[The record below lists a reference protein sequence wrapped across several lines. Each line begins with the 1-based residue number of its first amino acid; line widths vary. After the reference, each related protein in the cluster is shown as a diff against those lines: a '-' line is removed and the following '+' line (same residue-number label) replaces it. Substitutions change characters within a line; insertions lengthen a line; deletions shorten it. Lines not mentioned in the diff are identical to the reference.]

1 MGEFVWTGFDYLGE
15 PSPYNSHWPVRSSYY
30 GIFDLAG
37 LPKDRAYLYKA
48 RWSEEPVLHLLP
60 HWNWPGRE
68 ETLLPVHVYT
78 NYDRVELFLNGVS
91 QGVRERAGTPRLV
104 WEGVPYRPGE
114 LKAVALDSE
123 GKAVASSLMRTAEE
137 PAALRLSADRAVF
150 AAGGEDLICVT
161 VEAVDRNGTPHP
173 LSALPV
179 SFRTEGAGLARGAL
193 QRGCDLA

>member
-1 MGEFVWTGFDYLGE
+1 M
-15 PSPYNSHWPVRSSYY
+15 P
-30 GIFDLAG
+30 
-37 LPKDRAYLYKA
+37 A
-48 RWSEEPVLHLLP
+48 RRGWS
-60 HWNWPGRE
+60 GK
-68 ETLLPVHVYT
+68 
-78 NYDRVELFLNGVS
+78 
-91 QGVRERAGTPRLV
+91 
-104 WEGVPYRPGE
+104 GVPYRPGE

-179 SFRTEGAGLARGAL
+179 SFRTEGAGALAALCNGDATSLEVFTGNSMRLFSGKCAAFLRAGETPGILTLTAEAPACPPQSSPSKPNDRTDHSTRERKSRSRGFDGLLKNPPAPL
-193 QRGCDLA
+193 PRERGRGP